1 MSTDKPNTQVLQG
14 NEAAAIGALAGGLDF
29 FAGYPITP
37 SSEIA
42 EIMSRTLPLVGGRF
56 IQMEDEIASMAA
68 IIGAS
73 LAGARTMTATSGPGF
88 SLMQEHLGFACLA
101 EVPCVVVNVQRAGPS
116 TGLPT
121 QPAQQDI
128 MQTRWG
134 THGDHAIIAL
144 APSSV
149 RECFTMTVDCLN
161 LAELY
166 RTPVVLLMD
175 EVIGHMRESV
185 AFPRAGT
192 FSLDMRQPP
201 QKGLGDY
208 CPFDEC
214 GEVIAPLS
222 AYGGEYRF
230 HVTGLTHD
238 KRGFPTMVS
247 EEVDHKIHHIVEKI
261 EGHAD
266 RLARYEE
273 YMVDDADV
281 LLFAYGSTARVA
293 KASVKSLRED
303 GIKAGLLRVK
313 TIWPFSR
320 KRLDELAES
329 LKLIVVPEMNLGQ
342 YVLEVER
349 AMCGRVPVR
358 HFGRVDGHL
367 FVPDQISDF
376 VRKEVAR

>member
-1 MSTDKPNTQVLQG
+1 MTNDKPNTQVLQG

-42 EIMSRTLPLVGGRF
+42 EIMSRSLPLVGGRF
-56 IQMEDEIASMAA
+56 IQMEDEIASLAA
-68 IIGAS
+68 VIGAS
-73 LAGARTMTATSGPGF
+73 LAGARSMTATSGPGF
-88 SLMQEHLGFACLA
+88 SLMQEHVGFACLA

-134 THGDHAIIAL
+134 THGDHAVIAL

-166 RTPVVLLMD
+166 RSPVVLLMD

-185 AFPRAGT
+185 TFPQAGT
-192 FSLDMRQPP
+192 FGLDIRKEPRH
-201 QKGLGDY
+201 GLGDY

-214 GEVIAPLS
+214 GEIIAPLS
-222 AYGGEYRF
+222 PYGGEYRF

-247 EEVDHKIHHIVEKI
+247 EEVNHKIHHIVEKI
-261 EGHAD
+261 EDHAD

-273 YMVDDADV
+273 YMIDDAEV

-293 KASVKSLRED
+293 KASVRTLRED

-313 TIWPFSR
+313 TIWPFSK
-320 KRLDELAES
+320 KRLEELEEQI
-329 LKLIVVPEMNLGQ
+329 KLIVVPEMNLGQ

-358 HFGRVDGHL
+358 HLGRVDGHL

-376 VRKEVAR
+376 VRKEVGR